1 MRYCDLSHF
10 YLFRC
15 GSRRTRSLILRA
27 VVWILEGQ
35 HCGEHDLSHLF
46 VGSGFRPCGF
56 WSGGGNVRSVDQN
69 VGSTSGWGWIAIHRR
84 YRLRVVFNQIELGGM
99 VETTE
104 LPQPEPLFILHVL
117 RRGIW
122 LETESSKVRIGLN
135 PKVTQLYRSSLYGST
150 KHLRA
155 CPMDIRSFGNRG
167 PIHHGPIRR
176 PSFGGLL
183 LVSSRST
190 LVTIYKL

>member
-1 MRYCDLSHF
+1 VASMTFSTFSLALASGLAVSGRVA
-10 YLFRC
+10 
-15 GSRRTRSLILRA
+15 RT
-27 VVWILEGQ
+27 
-35 HCGEHDLSHLF
+35 
-46 VGSGFRPCGF
+46 SGLLTKL
-56 WSGGGNVRSVDQN
+56 W
-69 VGSTSGWGWIAIHRR
+69 GSTSGWGWIAIHRR

-99 VETTE
+99 VGTTE

-122 LETESSKVRIGLN
+122 LETESSKVQIGLN
-135 PKVTQLYRSSLYGST
+135 PKQLYRSSLYGST

-176 PSFGGLL
+176 PSFSGLL